1 MLTEGECLPMIE
13 NSEAFTCYSP
23 NHIHA
28 KKVRLLRENQ
38 CKGLHM
44 AYVLRN
50 QQGQIIAASTDDQIT
65 PEWQEIDQNNAEYLS
80 YIETSLKTHDAFRES
95 DIQLARV
102 LEDLIGILIERN
114 LIQFT
119 DFPSAAQKRLND
131 RQSMRSKNRLSMI
144 FEDDKGLF

>member
-1 MLTEGECLPMIE
+1 
-13 NSEAFTCYSP
+13 
-23 NHIHA
+23 
-28 KKVRLLRENQ
+28 
-38 CKGLHM
+38 M